1 MKFHTHTLAFVLQL
15 VSLAFLILALVSV
28 PISAKL
34 ALSRTQHYAF
44 GSFGY
49 CDTSSNKCEY
59 SFADGKYLG
68 LGSGWKMSNESRKTL
83 CKLILATPA
92 AVGLTLVSSIL
103 VFWGHF
109 RWAGRSA
116 VFWAFCTLLA
126 VLSFAGAALVCVSV
140 VLLFFPHITWT
151 GWLLVPA
158 AALNLLS
165 LVLIIVALKVGPR
178 SYADDDD
185 DDKLSMFGEKAA
197 SDSTASFLRK
207 PYTGGFT
214 STTRF
219 PTRSS
224 LDEEPEKLRDFTVAQ
239 HESGSQEFGS
249 SVFNEKPAH
258 TLVSETAIN
267 SSTPEL
273 KLPDISNPYL
283 SSSEN
288 THSRSRLSNRLNVSE
303 RDLSSPVASSIYSR
317 DERLKLSSDNLPDN
331 HSGDSN
337 EMNSSAASDFT
348 SVSQREINPK
358 YYKGAPKRAKLPG
371 QYMPAPNAPPLPYS
385 GPYYP
390 QQMPVPVPPP
400 QHQPYYAPSY
410 NPPKPKTRA
419 DILFNN
425 NPDFAIG
432 GAGPRR
438 MAYKKFGGGALQG
451 MHPGMIGRDAIPQ
464 HMASGSY
471 KNRPRPNFP
480 AASLSKDSP
489 YGRL

>member
-1 MKFHTHTLAFVLQL
+1 MKFHTHTLALALQL

-34 ALSRTQHYAF
+34 PLSRTQHYAF

-49 CDTSSNKCEY
+49 CDTRSNRCKY

-92 AVGLTLVSSIL
+92 AVGLTLVSSVL

-126 VLSFAGAALVCVSV
+126 VLSFAGAVLVCVSV
-140 VLLFFPHITWT
+140 VLLFFPHLTWT

-158 AALNLLS
+158 AVLNLVS
-165 LVLIIVALKVGPR
+165 LVLIIVALKVGPQ

-185 DDKLSMFGEKAA
+185 DDKLSMFGEKAV
-197 SDSTASFLRK
+197 SDSTASLLQK

-214 STTRF
+214 GPTGLA
-219 PTRSS
+219 TRSS
-224 LDEEPEKLRDFTVAQ
+224 LDEEPEKLRDFTVTQ

-249 SVFNEKPAH
+249 SVFNDKPAD
-258 TLVSETAIN
+258 TPVAATAIN
-267 SSTPEL
+267 SGTPEL
-273 KLPDISNPYL
+273 RLPDISKLYL
-283 SSSEN
+283 PSLDNSD
-288 THSRSRLSNRLNVSE
+288 SRSGLSNNLNGTD
-303 RDLSSPVASSIYSR
+303 RDMSSPVASSIYSR
-317 DERLKLSSDNLPDN
+317 DERLKLSSDNLPG
-331 HSGDSN
+331 HSGNSN
-337 EMNSSAASDFT
+337 EMSSSAASDFT
-348 SVSQREINPK
+348 SVSQREVNPK
-358 YYKGAPKRAKLPG
+358 YYKGAPQRAKLPG
-371 QYMPAPNAPPLPYS
+371 QYMPAPNAPPLPY
-385 GPYYP
+385 GGQYYP
-390 QQMPVPVPPP
+390 QQAPVMMPPP

-425 NPDFAIG
+425 NPDFALEG
-432 GAGPRR
+432 GGPRR
-438 MAYKKFGGGALQG
+438 MGYKKFGGASRQG
-451 MHPGMIGRDAIPQ
+451 MHPGMIGRDAVPQ

>member
-59 SFADGKYLG
+59 SFADGKYLD
-68 LGSGWKMSNESRKTL
+68 LGSGWKMSNDSRKTL

-126 VLSFAGAALVCVSV
+126 VLSFAGATLVCVSV
-140 VLLFFPHITWT
+140 VLLFFPHITWM

-165 LVLIIVALKVGPR
+165 LVLIIVALKVGPQ

-185 DDKLSMFGEKAA
+185 DDKLSMFGEKAV

-214 STTRF
+214 GPTGF

-258 TLVSETAIN
+258 TPVSETAIN

-288 THSRSRLSNRLNVSE
+288 THSRSGLSNRLNVPE
-303 RDLSSPVASSIYSR
+303 KDISSPVASSIYSR

-358 YYKGAPKRAKLPG
+358 YYKGAPQRAKLPG
-371 QYMPAPNAPPLPYS
+371 QYMPAPNGPPLPYS
-385 GPYYP
+385 GQYYP
-390 QQMPVPVPPP
+390 QQAPVPIPPP

-410 NPPKPKTRA
+410 NPPKPKSRA

-432 GAGPRR
+432 GGGPRR
-438 MAYKKFGGGALQG
+438 MAYKKFGGGPLQG

>member
-214 STTRF
+214 STARF

-249 SVFNEKPAH
+249 SVFNEKRAH